1 MVSIRFAVIAAVAV
15 LFVGAQA
22 GPSEFRAPDLSK
34 RQLTGGSGNDS
45 GGVGLG
51 WGSSWGWTMFIY
63 GPFNK

>member
-1 MVSIRFAVIAAVAV
+1 MVSIRFAVVAAVAV

-45 GGVGLG
+45 GGIYRPR
-51 WGSSWGWTMFIY
+51 SS
-63 GPFNK
+63 PDSA